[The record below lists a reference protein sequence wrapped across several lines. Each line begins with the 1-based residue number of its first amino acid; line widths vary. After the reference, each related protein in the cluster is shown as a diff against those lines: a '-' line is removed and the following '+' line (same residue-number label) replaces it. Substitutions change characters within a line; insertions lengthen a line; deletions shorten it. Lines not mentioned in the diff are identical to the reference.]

1 MCALRPSSLVSLVLG
16 ILLLDEKEGIQ
27 GVIKLE
33 TIIFLFIC
41 SNFITPCIPSFSS
54 KSKIPR
60 TRLTSDLD
68 EKEGIQGV
76 IKLEQINKK
85 IIVSG

>member
-1 MCALRPSSLVSLVLG
+1 MPLALTCGLTTMCALRPSSLVSLVLG

-33 TIIFLFIC
+33 
-41 SNFITPCIPSFSS
+41 
-54 KSKIPR
+54 
-60 TRLTSDLD
+60 
-68 EKEGIQGV
+68 
-76 IKLEQINKK
+76 QINKK